1 MRQESIGELT
11 FKDLTNG
18 YQAVIKMG
26 PSGQLSDFFEGTI
39 EKDGNVISNI
49 KGSYLEYIEID
60 GERYWDIRKNI
71 NIESYPIKNQIKSSS
86 IYRPDSLKLL
96 EKDVE
101 GAQEKK
107 DEQENIQRR
116 DRKLRKEWQEK
127 NKNEHSD

>member
-96 EKDVE
+96 EKDLE

-107 DEQENIQRR
+107 DELENLQRH
-116 DRKLRKEWQEK
+116 DRKLRKEWEEK
-127 NKNEHSD
+127 KEN